1 MRKLLLFF
9 LLMPIFVQAQQFY
22 EPSDIDAMWRVW
34 DSQATLDWLIQNGQ
48 RVNVSVNPAPRYSKS
63 TMVVPTEICL
73 SFLKDNRFLCLTFSQ
88 SEGIRMFTENDVY
101 SLSSSFYA
109 IANLMQQS
117 WFNIDF
123 EHIVYSEPLGWLLI
137 PCGYYEYTG
146 YNAIA
151 INFVDLSQV
160 NDFSYQSN
168 TGNTEYYNLQGLKVD
183 PQKNY
188 GEILIK
194 TNGIKSEK
202 IFNKW

>member
-22 EPSDIDAMWRVW
+22 EPSDIEATWRVW
-34 DSQATLDWLIQNGQ
+34 DSQATFDWLIQNGQ
-48 RVNVSVNPAPRYSKS
+48 KVDVSVNPAPRYSKS

-73 SFLKDNRFLCLTFSQ
+73 SFLKDNRFLCLTFSK
-88 SEGIRMFTENDVY
+88 SEGIRMFTENDVFT
-101 SLSSSFYA
+101 LSSHFYA
-109 IANLMQQS
+109 IKNLVQQS

-151 INFVDLSQV
+151 INFADVSQV
-160 NDFSYQSN
+160 NDIQYQSY

-183 PQKNY
+183 PEKTKGQV
-188 GEILIK
+188 LIK
-194 TNGIKSEK
+194 TDGKKSEK
-202 IFNKW
+202 VLNK